1 MEWITTQRLQREF
14 ALPRVLVS
22 EIVAEQLQLAL
33 LNRWQPWVWLA
44 CWALPVLACWFGWLP
59 WNLGVRDFTAGLWL
73 TIWAGIG
80 WVVIGRWLAGPA
92 ILTAAVARA
101 DRLQRAGEDWPTHGR
116 AATTTSLSPTVARVS
131 RS

>member
-1 MEWITTQRLQREF
+1 MEWITTERLQREF
-14 ALPRVLVS
+14 ALPRVLAS
-22 EIVAEQLQLAL
+22 EIVAEQLQFAL

-59 WNLGVRDFTAGLWL
+59 WSLGADAFNAGLWL
-73 TIWAGIG
+73 SILASDG

-92 ILTAAVARA
+92 ILAAAAARA
-101 DRLQRAGEDWPTHGR
+101 ERLQRAGEGWAAHGR
-116 AATTTSLSPTVARVS
+116 AASTTSLSPTVARVS